1 MEGDF
6 FALITTPTEKKDVKH
21 ISNIST
27 IVMDED
33 QTAGFLGMLGEPQ
46 IIEILLKP
54 KITKYSSINGRLS
67 YTLVRLWS

>member
-1 MEGDF
+1 MEGNF

-21 ISNIST
+21 ISDIST

-46 IIEILLKP
+46 SPIEILLKP
-54 KITKYSSINGRLS
+54 MITKYSSRKG
-67 YTLVRLWS
+67 